1 MRQEA
6 EVSDFDQ
13 ALGQDME
20 QEASDELMGIKGHFF
35 DFIVSLSIAVG
46 KRDATVIDC
55 DDTIV

>member
-13 ALGQDME
+13 ALWQDMK

-35 DFIVSLSIAVG
+35 DFVVPFPVPVGEGDIAVF
-46 KRDATVIDC
+46 DCNDTV
-55 DDTIV
+55 V